1 MVQTGSALKPGKP
14 ELCPVSYSRA
24 MDTRDFEQLLPNTE
38 GFTLFYGHKSGPTRF
53 FSNFFPSEFTEPK
66 LYEGLE
72 ELDKWR
78 DEEGAV
84 RFHHVEQ
91 YMHAIKAIIFADF
104 TRLDKIMEEGVDPAR
119 AKKLGRMVENYVEEE
134 WQSRARGVVAR
145 FKRNNTRQ

>member
-1 MVQTGSALKPGKP
+1 
-14 ELCPVSYSRA
+14 
-24 MDTRDFEQLLPNTE
+24 MDTGDFEQLLPNTE

-134 WQSRARGVVAR
+134 WQSRARQVVAR
-145 FKRNNTRQ
+145 FKRNNIRQ